1 MKNDTKIKIYRVA
14 AIICVIVGTAFL
26 LFSFFEMGTR
36 TLAVGLAFHSIGMLC
51 NIRSRA
57 IIRKNQD

>member
-1 MKNDTKIKIYRVA
+1 MKNDTKIIIYRIA
-14 AIICVIVGTAFL
+14 AIICAIVGIAFL

-36 TLAVGLAFHSIGMLC
+36 TLAVGLAFNSIGMMC

-57 IIRKNQD
+57 ITRKNQD